1 MLDLT
6 KIPTERLAMLDNMK
20 LYGGSHGG
28 GTGGPD
34 CKHCARELLYEVVT
48 GNHAD
53 EIPPGCSIMIGVLP
67 TFNDGPWLNDDHRTQ
82 VMRPYLKK
90 MLALDPAKDAERVF
104 YLLDHVYRADL
115 PTICDLFKE
124 HEAAKKLRGLAKIVD
139 NESAIG
145 AIDAL
150 GALHAIGALDALGA
164 LRAIGAL
171 RTLRALGALG
181 ALRAL
186 DALHAIGTLGALH
199 AIGTFGALRAL
210 DALDKKQIAEAWE
223 KNCTDALDLICSI

>member
-1 MLDLT
+1 MIDLAA
-6 KIPTERLAMLDNMK
+6 IPAERLAMLDNAK
-20 LYGGSHGG
+20 LYNGSHDG

-53 EIPPGCSIMIGVLP
+53 KVPPGCSVMIGVLP
-67 TFNDGPWLNDDHRTQ
+67 TFNDGPWLNDDHRTE

-90 MLALDPAKDAERVF
+90 MLTLDPARDAERVF

-124 HEAAKKLRGLAKIVD
+124 DEAAKKLRGLAPITNNK
-139 NESAIG
+139 S
-145 AIDAL
+145 
-150 GALHAIGALDALGA
+150 
-164 LRAIGAL
+164 
-171 RTLRALGALG
+171 

-186 DALHAIGTLGALH
+186 DALG
-199 AIGTFGALRAL
+199 
-210 DALDKKQIAEAWE
+210 KKQIAEAWA
-223 KNCTDALDLICSI
+223 KNCTDALDLICSIE